1 MRLPQ
6 VSPWVFV
13 AAAPVALICHLILTA
28 RGF

>member
-13 AAAPVALICHLILTA
+13 AAAPVALALHLIMTWRL
-28 RGF
+28 